1 MAGGISFTASAD
13 WLHRYFF
20 AYAGLKSVTTDF
32 GDGTVMHCWV
42 PKTAEPSKPNLL
54 LLHGFG
60 ANAMWQYREHLRHLV
75 PRFNTYVPDLLFFGE
90 SSTKSPE
97 RTEEF
102 QAQCVMKLMELH
114 GVQKMNLVGI
124 SYGGFVGYSMAVQFP
139 EAIEKLVLCSTGV
152 CSEEKDMEK
161 GLFPI
166 PDLDE
171 AAEVLVPQTP
181 DKLQEL
187 FNLTFVKPV
196 KRVPSCFL
204 TDFIDVMC
212 TDHVK
217 EKREF
222 MKNILKDRR
231 LSKIPRITQPTLI
244 IWGEQD
250 QIFPVELGHRMKRH
264 IGENARIEVIKHAGH
279 GVNLEKPKEFNK
291 HLKTF
296 LVDSSDSAPSSS
308 SSSSHSLINYY
319 KHRRF
324 WSS

>member
-152 CSEEKDMEK
+152 CSEEKDMEE
-161 GLFPI
+161 GLFPV

-171 AAEVLVPQTP
+171 AANVLVPQTP
-181 DKLQEL
+181 DKLREL
-187 FNLTFVKPV
+187 MNLSFAKPV

-204 TDFIDVMC
+204 TDFIDVSVASFFLSV
-212 TDHVK
+212 HVK
-217 EKREF
+217 GLCISLAPIKKRRKEKLWKSFHHNFVQNAYQRIWKF
-222 MKNILKDRR
+222 KRTALR
-231 LSKIPRITQPTLI
+231 L
-244 IWGEQD
+244 
-250 QIFPVELGHRMKRH
+250 
-264 IGENARIEVIKHAGH
+264 
-279 GVNLEKPKEFNK
+279 
-291 HLKTF
+291 
-296 LVDSSDSAPSSS
+296 
-308 SSSSHSLINYY
+308 
-319 KHRRF
+319 
-324 WSS
+324 